1 MATQSQL
8 PGQLPGQLRGQPL
21 TRRERLVLS
30 ILDENV
36 TLTEIAAQLEVTR
49 NTVKS
54 HVRSLYKKLGVS
66 TRTAA
71 AAQARALGLR

>member
-1 MATQSQL
+1 MATQS
-8 PGQLPGQLRGQPL
+8 QLPGQLRGQPL

-71 AAQARALGLR
+71 ADQARALGLR